1 MTLVLSVPTI
11 LLLVLLRKTTLM
23 LVSPR
28 NYKHSGGILILGIC
42 LQHYLFAVIVQ
53 SSCVAVASV
62 VTRSTSLDEL
72 VQDLDTLQ
80 LSLDSEMKQ
89 LQMMREQLTSLSAGT
104 SVDGTTGKGEDE
116 EGEGSITKKTYLPLL
131 KQILTGNTDLADAA
145 EEELNNILVMTESIP
160 RNDAVGAASFAWE
173 TVDRL
178 AHVLYPYSYDT
189 SDVDTLAMGCI
200 AEDEETYL
208 TKEVLSQLFH
218 STYQPLFQEQFLK
231 VLNVNEGQAED
242 TANDVEVG
250 SMDHPTNGNIF
261 LKFAE
266 TELLPNIFMQQQ
278 KQQQLRMNDCRPVDK
293 ASFDRMLETA
303 IESLYSPLTAEMPWL
318 YSEQSLR
325 KSVIESSQAAEG
337 QLDHNTAKAVN
348 LLAPISGYAYFI
360 SDESSNI
367 TTLANIMSTDT
378 NLLQFLD
385 SPLLYKIL
393 SLIDDAVESVSG
405 YNPFVDHLIDTISTF
420 GTDQAGDEG
429 SIQGSL
435 LRMMGSINLSKIQ
448 KSLKNCGS
456 NNLFKRLVAST
467 TNIQQQLS
475 SYSSWV
481 QNTWIFKTLT
491 TNSKV
496 HLSHRYDYPHS
507 ANNKIVIVGRGSNS
521 IVMPICWK
529 TTNFTLSFSLVQPAV
544 LSAIQVVK
552 VVTDESTMDAKHYHP
567 IPSSIH
573 IAAWEDSN
581 STSGTV
587 SIVHDEG
594 EKGTLNI
601 PLTELSAAVSKVTV
615 TFTGHTNTTVNRK
628 DDVCIGGLA
637 LLGQLI

>member
-1 MTLVLSVPTI
+1 VDI
-11 LLLVLLRKTTLM
+11 LLLIRMRKTRLM

-28 NYKHSGGILILGIC
+28 KYKHSGGILFLGIC
-42 LQHYLFAVIVQ
+42 LQYYLFAAIVQ
-53 SSCVAVASV
+53 SSCAAAASV
-62 VTRSTSLDEL
+62 VTSSSLDEL
-72 VQDLDTLQ
+72 VQDLDTVQ

-89 LQMMREQLTSLSAGT
+89 LQVLREQLTSLSTDT
-104 SVDGTTGKGEDE
+104 SVNGTAGKGEDE

-189 SDVDTLAMGCI
+189 SDVDSLAMGCI
-200 AEDEETYL
+200 ADDEETYL
-208 TKEVLSQLFH
+208 TKDVLSQLSH
-218 STYQPLFQEQFLK
+218 STYQPLFLEQFLEL
-231 VLNVNEGQAED
+231 LNANEGQAEN

-250 SMDHPTNGNIF
+250 SMDYPTNGNML

-278 KQQQLRMNDCRPVDK
+278 KQQQLRMNDCRAVDK
-293 ASFDRMLETA
+293 ATFDRMLETA
-303 IESLYSPLTAEMPWL
+303 IESLYSPITAEMPWL

-325 KSVIESSQAAEG
+325 QSMIESSQAAEG
-337 QLDHNTAKAVN
+337 QLDHNTAKTLNV
-348 LLAPISGYAYFI
+348 LAPISGYAYFI

-393 SLIDDAVESVSG
+393 SLMDDAVESVSG

-420 GTDQAGDEG
+420 GTDQAEDEG
-429 SIQGSL
+429 SIKGSL
-435 LRMMGSINLSKIQ
+435 LRMMGSINLSIIQ
-448 KSLKNCGS
+448 KSLKNYGS
-456 NNLFKRLVAST
+456 NHLFKRLVAST

-481 QNTWIFKTLT
+481 QNTWIFKTLARK
-491 TNSKV
+491 SKV

-529 TTNFTLSFSLVQPAV
+529 TTNFTLSFSLVQPAI

-581 STSGTV
+581 STSR
-587 SIVHDEG
+587 SFSAVHDEG

-601 PLTELSAAVSKVTV
+601 PLTELSAAVRKV
-615 TFTGHTNTTVNRK
+615 TFTFTGNTNTAVYRK